1 MPALAPKLLTLSAA
15 MLLAMSLVGCARHP
29 DRQAHVA
36 PGSRTC
42 QAERVQLPPL
52 PRPDCE
58 FRASALKTVD
68 PVGFARLKAAY
79 ERQCYRRAE
88 RTARERARRLRA
100 SNAC

>member
-29 DRQAHVA
+29 DRQAHLA

-52 PRPDCE
+52 SRPDCE

-68 PVGFARLKAAY
+68 PAGFARLKAAY

-88 RTARERARRLRA
+88 RAARERARRLRA